1 MTCRRKTGRGATF
14 ELTPPRPRVCHEAAG
29 RVDSHIEFRGGS
41 SVFTIPFSISE
52 ANMIRLMCVMNRAEG
67 EEISDTG
74 IISMGVRMRQ
84 NQGSNVDSRRTTN
97 V

>member
-1 MTCRRKTGRGATF
+1 
-14 ELTPPRPRVCHEAAG
+14 
-29 RVDSHIEFRGGS
+29 
-41 SVFTIPFSISE
+41 
-52 ANMIRLMCVMNRAEG
+52 MIRLMCVMNRAEG

>member
-1 MTCRRKTGRGATF
+1 MYHK
-14 ELTPPRPRVCHEAAG
+14 AAG
-29 RVDSHIEFRGGS
+29 RVNSHIEFRGGS

-52 ANMIRLMCVMNRAEG
+52 ADMIRLMCVMNGVEG

-74 IISMGVRMRQ
+74 IISMEVRMRQ
-84 NQGSNVDSRRTTN
+84 NQGSNMDSRTTTN